1 MTPEFDFTHPSADVA
16 TARLALARLQAH
28 LDLTLDPL
36 AETTIATDLA
46 FAVLTLEDIYP
57 PYPPI
62 ADELTPSVDPRADF
76 ALAMNA
82 LFAASAAA
90 TSARETLRFA
100 YVIRDLR
107 TLEEAPPFDSNLPT
121 TGRSR

>member
-1 MTPEFDFTHPSADVA
+1 MTPEFDFTRPSADVS
-16 TARLALARLQAH
+16 TARRALARLQAY

-46 FAVLTLEDIYP
+46 LAVLTLEDVYP

-62 ADELTPSVDPRADF
+62 ADELTPSVDPCGDF
-76 ALAMNA
+76 ALAISA
-82 LFAASAAA
+82 LVAASAAA

-107 TLEEAPPFDSNLPT
+107 AVEEAPPFDSNLPT

>member
-1 MTPEFDFTHPSADVA
+1 MTPKFDFTHPSTDVA
-16 TARLALARLQAH
+16 TARRALARLQAY

-76 ALAMNA
+76 ALAMSA

-107 TLEEAPPFDSNLPT
+107 MLEEAPPFDSDLPT

>member
-1 MTPEFDFTHPSADVA
+1 MTPEFDFTHPSADVSA
-16 TARLALARLQAH
+16 ARRALARLQAYF
-28 LDLTLDPL
+28 DLALDPL

-46 FAVLTLEDIYP
+46 FAVLTLEDVYP

-76 ALAMNA
+76 ALAISA
-82 LFAASAAA
+82 LVAASATA

-107 TLEEAPPFDSNLPT
+107 AVGEAPPFDSNLPT